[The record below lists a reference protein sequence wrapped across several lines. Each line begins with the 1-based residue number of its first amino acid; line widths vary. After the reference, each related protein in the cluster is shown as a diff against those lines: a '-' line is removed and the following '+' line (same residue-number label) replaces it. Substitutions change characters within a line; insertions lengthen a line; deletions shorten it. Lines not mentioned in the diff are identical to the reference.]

1 MILAVDDDASARGS
15 LVPSLRRRF
24 GRDYEVVVEGDP
36 RLAYGRLE
44 RAVAEGQDVALVLA
58 AQWMQAE
65 HGTDFLGRTRDIEPT
80 ARRMVMTDWADFSAL
95 HQIARAS
102 TLGDLD
108 HYTPRPLDDADE
120 GFLAAVGLA
129 LAAWARDHGRF
140 VRIVTILGERWNA
153 DAQQLRDTL
162 ERWGAPVE
170 MLDAD
175 SPEGRRRAAE
185 PDVAGRLPV
194 VLLPDGRVM
203 PPDLWQLARAYGGN
217 QVSLAEPFGVI
228 VLGAGPAGL
237 SAAVYG
243 ASEGLSVLLVEP
255 QSLGGQA
262 SASPM
267 IRNYLG
273 FPDGLSG
280 SELVGRA
287 WEQAWRFGVRSLIGR
302 HARAIRIEGDERIV
316 DFDDG
321 SSARARSVVIAS
333 GLAYR
338 RLGIPSLDALMGRG
352 VFYGSGAT
360 EAQAMAGEPTVV
372 VGGANSA
379 GQAAINLA
387 RYARSVSVLVRGD
400 SLVGNMSEYLIEQ
413 LESLRNVD
421 IRLRTEIVD
430 ARDDRRLR
438 TLVLRNG
445 KSDSLEDLDAT
456 AAFVLIGA
464 APRTE
469 WLPPSLARDARGF
482 ILTGADAPPSG
493 QRDGQRGPFETTLPG
508 VHAVGD
514 VRHGSIK
521 RLATAV
527 GEGAYA
533 IRTIVATSP

>member
-1 MILAVDDDASARGS
+1 MTTRPMILAVDDDASARGS

-129 LAAWARDHGRF
+129 LAAWGRDHGRF
-140 VRIVTILGERWNA
+140 VRIVTILGERWDV

-162 ERWGAPVE
+162 ERWGARLRCWTPIRRKGGAVPP
-170 MLDAD
+170 
-175 SPEGRRRAAE
+175 SPTSPAGCRLCSCPMAGSCRRTCGSWPGPTAAIRSRSPSRSASSCSAPGR
-185 PDVAGRLPV
+185 
-194 VLLPDGRVM
+194 
-203 PPDLWQLARAYGGN
+203 
-217 QVSLAEPFGVI
+217 
-228 VLGAGPAGL
+228 AGL
-237 SAAVYG
+237 SAAVCTG
-243 ASEGLSVLLVEP
+243 PARASASCW
-255 QSLGGQA
+255 SSRRAWGGQA

-302 HARAIRIEGDERIV
+302 HARVIRIEGDERIV

-387 RYARSVSVLVRGD
+387 RYARPCRSPRGD
-400 SLVGNMSEYLIEQ
+400 SLVGNMS
-413 LESLRNVD
+413 RNLDQAAGEPPQRRHPVAD
-421 IRLRTEIVD
+421 RDRRRAGRPPAAD
-430 ARDDRRLR
+430 ARAAERQERQPRGPRRDGGVRADRRR
-438 TLVLRNG
+438 
-445 KSDSLEDLDAT
+445 AT
-456 AAFVLIGA
+456 DRMAAAV
-464 APRTE
+464 
-469 WLPPSLARDARGF
+469 AR
-482 ILTGADAPPSG
+482 P
-493 QRDGQRGPFETTLPG
+493 
-508 VHAVGD
+508 
-514 VRHGSIK
+514 
-521 RLATAV
+521 
-527 GEGAYA
+527 
-533 IRTIVATSP
+533 